1 MQDEHADSAPFKN
14 EANDV
19 DVDGAD
25 ATATKSTGKKSQT
38 NDNRSK
44 TLSASE
50 RRLRHIVRMASKFPN
65 GPEAKELAS
74 MEKPMPA
81 NLREKIRKGGKY
93 ELWSEAF
100 GWLAADLHRKAR
112 NGTQF
117 YPKAVIKKLRAAY
130 PELDLGQD
138 EVSWLEGWI
147 GYLGQ
152 FRAKLRSGGSFGPGI
167 DLLVALDVERDIYG
181 DIDSL
186 DIVPGGSEDYE
197 ASLPVPAQPCIE
209 DLPPTLRE
217 MPFRFTELNSSTAK
231 TFWRAYRNSND
242 IESIRQA
249 GLVFASDREAR
260 NEMERLGKEAE
271 SFFIQT
277 MAKLGIPLS

>member
-1 MQDEHADSAPFKN
+1 MKDEHAHGAPGNIQRVGEDVGNDAGPSAKGVGENTRTRHNP
-14 EANDV
+14 
-19 DVDGAD
+19 
-25 ATATKSTGKKSQT
+25 TRTMST
-38 NDNRSK
+38 
-44 TLSASE
+44 SE
-50 RRLRHIVRMASKFPN
+50 RRLRHLASMARKFPN

-74 MEKPMPA
+74 MEKPMPTS
-81 NLREKIRKGGKY
+81 LREKIRKDGKY

-117 YPKAVIKKLRAAY
+117 YPKAVVKKVRAAY
-130 PELDLGQD
+130 PELDLRES
-138 EVSWLEGWI
+138 EVGWLEGWI

-152 FRAKLRSGGSFGPGI
+152 FRTKLRSGGSYGPGI
-167 DLLVALDVERDIYG
+167 DLLVALNVERDIYG

-186 DIVPGGSEDYE
+186 DIGPGAGDDHE

-217 MPFRFTELNSSTAK
+217 IPFRFTELNSSTAK

-242 IESIRQA
+242 IESIHQA
-249 GLVFASDREAR
+249 GLVFASDPGAR
-260 NEMERLGKEAE
+260 DEMRKLGTEAE
-271 SFFIQT
+271 AFFIQT

>member
-1 MQDEHADSAPFKN
+1 MQDEHADAASFEN
-14 EANDV
+14 EASDTDV
-19 DVDGAD
+19 DDAD
-25 ATATKSTGKKSQT
+25 ATAAKSTGKKSQT
-38 NDNRSK
+38 DDNRSK

-112 NGTQF
+112 SGTQF
-117 YPKAVIKKLRAAY
+117 YPKAMVKKLRAAY
-130 PELDLGQD
+130 PELDLR
-138 EVSWLEGWI
+138 ENEISWLEGWI

-152 FRAKLRSGGSFGPGI
+152 FRTKLRSGGSYGPGI

-186 DIVPGGSEDYE
+186 DIVPGGSDDYE
-197 ASLPVPAQPCIE
+197 TSLPVPAQPGIE
-209 DLPPTLRE
+209 DLPSTLRE

-231 TFWRAYRNSND
+231 TFWRAYRSSND

-249 GLVFASDREAR
+249 GLVLASDPWAKD
-260 NEMERLGKEAE
+260 EMERLGKEAE
-271 SFFIQT
+271 TFFIET
-277 MAKLGIPLS
+277 MAKLRIPLS

>member
-1 MQDEHADSAPFKN
+1 MQDEQSGAALERAGGGEGAKHTAPVVIKPS
-14 EANDV
+14 D
-19 DVDGAD
+19 
-25 ATATKSTGKKSQT
+25 KKSSAHG
-38 NDNRSK
+38 NPSK

-50 RRLRHIVRMASKFPN
+50 RRLRNLVRTASKFPN

-117 YPKAVIKKLRAAY
+117 YPKAVVKKLRAAY
-130 PELDLGQD
+130 PELGLSRE

-147 GYLGQ
+147 RYLGQ
-152 FRAKLRSGGSFGPGI
+152 FRTKLRSGGNYGPGI
-167 DLLVALDVERDIYG
+167 DLLVALDVEHDDYR

-186 DIVPGGSEDYE
+186 DIAVGNEDDE
-197 ASLPVPAQPCIE
+197 TSLPGPSQPSIK
-209 DLPPTLRE
+209 DLPLTLRE
-217 MPFRFTELNSSTAK
+217 MPFRYTELSSSTAK

-242 IESIRQA
+242 IEAILQA
-249 GLVFASDREAR
+249 GLLLASDPWAR
-260 NEMERLGKEAE
+260 DEMEKLGKEAE
-271 SFFIQT
+271 TFFIQT
-277 MAKLGIPLS
+277 MAKLRIPLS

>member
-1 MQDEHADSAPFKN
+1 MQDEQSGAALERPDGGEGAKDSAPVFMKPS
-14 EANDV
+14 D
-19 DVDGAD
+19 
-25 ATATKSTGKKSQT
+25 KKSSAHG
-38 NDNRSK
+38 NPSK

-50 RRLRHIVRMASKFPN
+50 RRLRHLVRTASKFPN

-117 YPKAVIKKLRAAY
+117 YPKAVVKKLQAAY
-130 PELDLGQD
+130 PELGLSRE

-147 GYLGQ
+147 RYLGQ
-152 FRAKLRSGGSFGPGI
+152 FRSKLRSGGNYGPGI
-167 DLLVALDVERDIYG
+167 DLLDIP
-181 DIDSL
+181 
-186 DIVPGGSEDYE
+186 VGSEDDE
-197 ASLPVPAQPCIE
+197 TSLPGPSQPSIK

-217 MPFRFTELNSSTAK
+217 MPFRYTELSSSTAK

-242 IESIRQA
+242 IDAIRQA
-249 GLVFASDREAR
+249 GLVLASDPWAR
-260 NEMERLGKEAE
+260 DEMEKLGKEAE
-271 SFFIQT
+271 TFFIQT
-277 MAKLGIPLS
+277 MAKLRIPLS